1 MSAPFDP
8 SSLRAQ
14 RGNPGVHGLPRCAR
28 NDEGVLPS
36 RLRLKLQRADFAL
49 DVALQLPGQGITV
62 LFGVSGSGK
71 TSLLRCVAGLERTPG
86 ALVSI
91 AGEIW
96 QDDEAGVYLPT
107 WQRPLGYVFQEAS
120 LFEHLNV
127 RGNLQFGLQRAKGAA
142 DRSALSAA
150 IDLLGIGALLERTTQ
165 QLSGGER
172 QRVAIARALATQP
185 RLLLLDE
192 PLAGLDHARRQD
204 ILPWLE
210 RLRDELKIPMLYV
223 THSSD
228 EVARLADTLVV
239 LDAGKVKACG
249 PVAEVLAGLDIPV
262 VLGDDAGALLLARIE
277 SRDERWQLAQ
287 LQFNGGSLWVRDT
300 GLPLGR
306 QVRVRVLARDVSI
319 ALDKPGQTSIQNLL
333 PCVVQAIGLDTHASQ
348 TLIQLQCGQSVLLA
362 RVTSRAVDALQLVPG
377 MAVWAQVKSVAL
389 VE

>member
-1 MSAPFDP
+1 MSATP
-8 SSLRAQ
+8 SQTRSRIRL
-14 RGNPGVHGLPRCAR
+14 HLAR
-28 NDEGVLPS
+28 P
-36 RLRLKLQRADFAL
+36 AFTL
-49 DVALQLPGQGITV
+49 DVDLNLPGDGITV

-71 TSLLRCVAGLERTPG
+71 TSLLRCVAGLEHTPH

-91 AGEIW
+91 AGETW
-96 QDDEAGVYLPT
+96 QDDDAGICLPT

-120 LFEHLNV
+120 LFAHLNV
-127 RGNLQFGLQRAKGAA
+127 RKNLQFGLKRSHAPSNAA
-142 DRSALSAA
+142 ALDAA
-150 IDLLGIGALLERTTQ
+150 IDLLGISELLDRATG

-192 PLAGLDHARRQD
+192 PLASLDQARRQD

-223 THSSD
+223 THASD

-249 PVAEVLAGLDIPV
+249 PVSDVLAATGTTA
-262 VLGDDAGALLLARIE
+262 VLGDDAGALLDAKVAE
-277 SRDERWQLAQ
+277 RDARWQLAR
-287 LQFNGGSLWVRDT
+287 LAFNGGSLWLRDT

-306 QVRVRVLARDVSI
+306 KARVRVLARDVSV
-319 ALDKPGQTSIQNLL
+319 ATQEPQQTSIQNLL
-333 PCVVQAIGLDTHASQ
+333 PCVVQSIVADAHPSQ
-348 TLIQLQCGQSVLLA
+348 ALVRLVCGDSVVLA
-362 RVTSRAVDALQLVPG
+362 RITARAVDALQLVPG
-377 MAVWAQVKSVAL
+377 MAVWAQIKAAAL

>member
-1 MSAPFDP
+1 MNTNSVPNRNRIR
-8 SSLRAQ
+8 L
-14 RGNPGVHGLPRCAR
+14 HLAR
-28 NDEGVLPS
+28 P
-36 RLRLKLQRADFAL
+36 AFTL
-49 DVALQLPGQGITV
+49 DVDLDLPGDGITV

-71 TSLLRCVAGLERTPG
+71 TSLLRCVAGLEHTPR

-91 AGEIW
+91 AGETW
-96 QDDEAGVYLPT
+96 QDDDTGICLPT

-120 LFEHLNV
+120 LFAHLNV
-127 RGNLQFGLQRAKGAA
+127 RKNLQFGLKRSHPPANAA
-142 DRSALSAA
+142 ALDAA
-150 IDLLGIGALLERTTQ
+150 IALLGISELLDRTTG

-192 PLAGLDHARRQD
+192 PLASLDQARKQD

-228 EVARLADTLVV
+228 EMTRLADTLVV

-249 PVAEVLAGLDIPV
+249 PVAAVLAVADGAV
-262 VLGDDAGALLLARIE
+262 VLGDDAGALLDATVAD
-277 SRDERWQLAQ
+277 RDARWQLMRLA
-287 LQFNGGSLWVRDT
+287 FNGGGLWLRDT

-306 QVRVRVLARDVSI
+306 KVRVRVLARDVSV
-319 ALDKPGQTSIQNLL
+319 ATQEPQHTSIQNLL
-333 PCVVQAIGLDTHASQ
+333 PCEVQSIVADAHPSQ
-348 TLIQLQCGQSVLLA
+348 ALVRLVCGNSMLLA
-362 RVTSRAVDALQLVPG
+362 RITARAVDALQLAPG
-377 MAVWAQVKSVAL
+377 MPVWAQIKAVAL